1 MKRLSGI
8 LLLTT
13 LTNVVFAGSI
23 VIQGEYQQRNIYIQ
37 NSISYSGVGYC
48 TYAVLVNGQYTSD
61 ELNSDA
67 FEISLD
73 QFQLEM
79 GAPVLIEI
87 KYKDDGCVPKVLN
100 PDALL
105 PNPTF
110 ETSSISIDKKGLLHW
125 VTSNEKA
132 RLSFVVEQFKWN
144 KWVQVGLVDGLGG
157 TGENSYQ
164 FQTEP
169 HAGRNKY
176 RVKQKGYIDKTKY
189 SPSVSYTSI
198 KPEVSYLIY
207 GKKQMIEFT
216 EETHFE
222 VYDKLGNLVKKGYG
236 ERLSIANLKK
246 DTYYMNFGNS
256 VTEFQKSR

>member
-1 MKRLSGI
+1 MRRLANI
-8 LLLTT
+8 LCLTA
-13 LTNVVFAGSI
+13 VVNTAFAGSI

-125 VTSNEKA
+125 VILMKKPDLPLLSNN
-132 RLSFVVEQFKWN
+132 LSGINGFK
-144 KWVQVGLVDGLGG
+144 
-157 TGENSYQ
+157 
-164 FQTEP
+164 
-169 HAGRNKY
+169 
-176 RVKQKGYIDKTKY
+176 
-189 SPSVSYTSI
+189 
-198 KPEVSYLIY
+198 
-207 GKKQMIEFT
+207 
-216 EETHFE
+216 
-222 VYDKLGNLVKKGYG
+222 
-236 ERLSIANLKK
+236 
-246 DTYYMNFGNS
+246 
-256 VTEFQKSR
+256 